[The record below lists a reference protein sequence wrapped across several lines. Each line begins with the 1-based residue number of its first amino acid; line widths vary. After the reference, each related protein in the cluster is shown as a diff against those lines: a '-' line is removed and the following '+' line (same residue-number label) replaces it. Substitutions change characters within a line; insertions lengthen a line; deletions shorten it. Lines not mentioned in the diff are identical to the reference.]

1 MLYTQFCREVL
12 DLHLTVIRVRK
23 TVLLC
28 EGTEV
33 FFLTLPVLKL
43 STLMNTKIK

>member
-33 FFLTLPVLKL
+33 FFF
-43 STLMNTKIK
+43 NTASIKIKYPDEYKN